1 MVQDL
6 GYSSVLET
14 LLPFYGVLAIN
25 ESKVYTEIKNEPS
38 ITYDAL
44 VEKTDIPRRTI
55 ARVIASLESKG
66 FIERKGTKKDNWT
79 ILK

>member
-1 MVQDL
+1 MKKGLDI
-6 GYSSVLET
+6 LET
-14 LLPFYGVLAIN
+14 LLPIYGALTIN

-44 VEKTDIPRRTI
+44 AEKTDIPRRTI
-55 ARVIASLESKG
+55 ARVITSLESKG
-66 FIERKGTKKDNWT
+66 FIERKESKKDNWT